1 MGFLF
6 FIIFI
11 IIFFLYI
18 HIEHQYKTSD
28 DLEIYEMDYIN
39 NANLQ
44 EVCNI
49 RQPVLFQLPQQELD
63 IMTLFEN
70 ENIEKEDVRI
80 KDTDDYWNSNID
92 SVDYLNMPLR
102 TALPLLKSDT
112 RAHYISEN
120 NASFLNE
127 TGIFTIQTPVLDDL
141 LKPAFTIYSK
151 YDILF
156 ASVDV
161 STPLR
166 YHTNDRIYLS
176 VLAGKIRVKMT
187 PWKSRKYL
195 HYKKDYENYEF
206 RSPIH
211 VWKPQKEWLNDM
223 DKLKFLEF
231 EVNAGHVLFIPPYWG
246 YSIHYVVADTVVY
259 SCQYNTIMNLAGHIT
274 DIGMYYLQNQNIV
287 EKRVKTKILNPEL
300 NDNVTI
306 KNDLETAVL

>member
-1 MGFLF
+1 MGIIF

-11 IIFFLYI
+11 IVFFLYI
-18 HIEHQYKTSD
+18 HIVHQYKTSD

-39 NANLQ
+39 NSNLQ

-49 RQPVLFQLPQQELD
+49 RQPVLFQIPELGEID
-63 IMTLFEN
+63 IATLFEN
-70 ENIEKEDVRI
+70 ENTEKEEVQI
-80 KDTDDYWNSNID
+80 KDTDDYWNTAID

-102 TALPLLKSDT
+102 TALPLMKTDT

-120 NASFLNE
+120 NTNFLNE
-127 TGIFTIQTPVLDDL
+127 TGIMANQEVVLDNL
-141 LKPAFTIYSK
+141 LKPSFTVYSK

-156 ASVDV
+156 GSVDA

-166 YHTNDRIYLS
+166 YHTNDRVYLS
-176 VLAGKIRVKMT
+176 VLSGKIRVKMT

-206 RSPIH
+206 LSPIN
-211 VWKPQKEWLNDM
+211 VWNTQKEWLNDM

-231 EVNAGHVLFIPPYWG
+231 DVLPGNVLFVPPYWG
-246 YSIHYVVADTVVY
+246 YSIHYLVPDTVIY
-259 SCQYNTIMNLAGHIT
+259 SCQYNTIMNLLGHIN

-287 EKRVKTKILNPEL
+287 EKRVKTKDLN
-300 NDNVTI
+300 NTI
-306 KNDLETAVL
+306 PLEESSETVQIAI